1 MSQIPHHN
9 LFDTRGNPVVLGKK
23 IGSGG
28 EGDVYEIAPSRMDVL
43 AKIYHKPLTAER
55 QEKLRLMVSGCND
68 ELKEF
73 SAWPLDLI
81 HTGKNGQVC
90 GFVMPR
96 ITDCEPIHK
105 VYGPSHR
112 KEAFPNA
119 DWKFLVRT
127 AKNLAAAFYII
138 HKYGYVVGDVN
149 EGNILVTKKA
159 CVRLIDCDSF
169 QVQAKD
175 KVYHC
180 EVGVAQF
187 TPPELQKSKDF
198 RMLRTQNHDNFGLA
212 ILIFLLLFMGRHPFS
227 GVYKGK
233 DDMPI
238 ERAIAEYRFAFG
250 RGAALKAMSPPPN
263 AVGLSVVPGEV
274 ASLFEQAFTE
284 SALHSWGRPTAND
297 WWNALDGLEKRLKK
311 CNTESMHTYFSGL
324 AACPWCALENST
336 GILLFLSSDSIS
348 RIDVGTEWQK
358 VPGVKP
364 PGPIPIISPKNYRCA
379 PVPLS
384 PAVARMAALRKAGQV
399 LAFVFIALSV
409 ILLFFWPGYLWS
421 SELDALKILAS
432 LVPAVIAG
440 LILILPGKDTG
451 EKKRRKKAFEDA
463 KYSWKLWEKK
473 WISEAGD
480 AGFTAQVNTLNAL
493 RVKYEAIEKE
503 YKNALLELQHTTK
516 ERQQKKFLE
525 NCYIEN
531 CTSPRLG
538 ENRKA
543 ALRSF
548 GIETAADIEM
558 HKIMSIPGFDAA
570 LANGLV
576 AWRQQQERMFVYDD
590 KQGASPSDIQNL
602 IHTFQPR
609 IRPVEREFLTGIENL
624 QAIQQKVLRNRA
636 KFQPVIE
643 KSARDLAQAQANLS
657 VLTLTGKLF

>member
-1 MSQIPHHN
+1 MNQIPPHN
-9 LFDTRGNPVVLGKK
+9 LFDSRGNPVTLGKK

-28 EGDVYEIAPSRMDVL
+28 EGDVYEIAPHRMDVL

-55 QEKLRLMVSGCND
+55 QEKLRVMVSGCND

-81 HTGKNGQVC
+81 HAGKNGHVC

-138 HKYGYVVGDVN
+138 HKYGYVIGDVN

-169 QVQAKD
+169 QVQAHD
-175 KVYHC
+175 RIYHC
-180 EVGVAQF
+180 EVGVPQF

-198 RMLRTQNHDNFGLA
+198 KMLRTQNHDNFGLA

-250 RGAALKAMSPPPN
+250 RNAALKAMSPPPN
-263 AVGLSVVPGEV
+263 AVGLSIVPGEV

-284 SALHSWGRPTAND
+284 SALQSWGRPTAND
-297 WWNALDGLEKRLKK
+297 WWNVLDALEKRLKK
-311 CNTESMHTYFSGL
+311 CSTESMHTYYSGL
-324 AACPWCALENST
+324 AACPWCGLENTT

-358 VPGVKP
+358 VPAVKP
-364 PGPIPIISPKNYRCA
+364 PGPIPVISPRNYRCA
-379 PVPLS
+379 PAPL
-384 PAVARMAALRKAGQV
+384 PPMVARIAGFRKFGKILAITFFVASV
-399 LAFVFIALSV
+399 L
-409 ILLFFWPGYLWS
+409 LLFLWS
-421 SELDALKILAS
+421 EWDLLKILAS
-432 LVPAVIAG
+432 IVPAVLGA
-440 LILILPGKDTG
+440 LILVIPGKDTA
-451 EKKRRKKAFEDA
+451 EKKRRKKVFEDA

-473 WISEAGD
+473 WIAEAGD
-480 AGFTAQVNTLNAL
+480 AGFTAQVNSLNTLRA
-493 RVKYEAIEKE
+493 KYEAIEKD
-503 YKNALLELQHTTK
+503 YQKALDDLQHTTK

-548 GIETAADIEM
+548 GIETAADIDM
-558 HKIMSIPGFDAA
+558 HTIMGIPGFDTAI
-570 LANGLV
+570 ANELI
-576 AWRQQQERMFVYDD
+576 AWRKRQEQLFVYDD
-590 KQGASPSDIQNL
+590 KKGVSPSDVQNL

-609 IRPVEREFLTGIENL
+609 IRPVEREFLMGVENL
-624 QAIQQKVLRNRA
+624 HAIQQKILRNRA

-643 KSARDLAQAQANLS
+643 KSARDLAQAEANFS
-657 VLTLTGKLF
+657 VFTLTGSRF

>member
-1 MSQIPHHN
+1 MNQIPPHN
-9 LFDTRGNPVVLGKK
+9 LFDSRGNPVVLGKK

-28 EGDVYEIAPSRMDVL
+28 EGDVYEIAPHRMDVL
-43 AKIYHKPLTAER
+43 AKIYHKPLTDER
-55 QEKLRLMVSGCND
+55 QEKLRVMVSGCND

-81 HTGKNGQVC
+81 HTGKNGHVC

-138 HKYGYVVGDVN
+138 HKYGYVIGDVN

-169 QVQAKD
+169 QVQAHD
-175 KVYHC
+175 RIYHC
-180 EVGVAQF
+180 EVGVPQF
-187 TPPELQKSKDF
+187 TPPELQKSRNFK
-198 RMLRTQNHDNFGLA
+198 MLRTQNHDNFGLA

-250 RGAALKAMSPPPN
+250 RNAALKAMSPPPN
-263 AVGLSVVPGEV
+263 AVGLSIVPGEV

-284 SALHSWGRPTAND
+284 SALQSWGRPTAND
-297 WWNALDGLEKRLKK
+297 WWNVLDALEKRLKK
-311 CNTESMHTYFSGL
+311 CSTESMHTYYSGL
-324 AACPWCALENST
+324 ATCPWCGLENTT

-358 VPGVKP
+358 VPAVKP
-364 PGPIPIISPKNYRCA
+364 PGPIPVISPRNYRCA
-379 PVPLS
+379 PAPL
-384 PAVARMAALRKAGQV
+384 PPMVARMASFRKFGKILAIIFLVASV
-399 LAFVFIALSV
+399 L
-409 ILLFFWPGYLWS
+409 LLFLWS
-421 SELDALKILAS
+421 EWDLLKILAS
-432 LVPAVIAG
+432 IVPAVIGA
-440 LILILPGKDTG
+440 LLLVIPGKDTA
-451 EKKRRKKAFEDA
+451 EKKRRKKVFEDA

-473 WISEAGD
+473 WIAEAGD
-480 AGFTAQVNTLNAL
+480 AGFTSQVNALNTLRAQ
-493 RVKYEAIEKE
+493 YEAIEKD
-503 YKNALLELQHTTK
+503 YQKALDDLQNTTK

-548 GIETAADIEM
+548 GIETAADIDM
-558 HKIMSIPGFDAA
+558 HTIMGIPGFDTAI
-570 LANGLV
+570 ANELV
-576 AWRQQQERMFVYDD
+576 AWRKRQEQLFVYDD
-590 KQGASPSDIQNL
+590 KKGVSPSDVQNL

-609 IRPVEREFLTGIENL
+609 IRPVEREFLLGVENL
-624 QAIQQKVLRNRA
+624 HAIQQKILRNRA

-643 KSARDLAQAQANLS
+643 KSARDLAQAEANFS
-657 VLTLTGKLF
+657 VFTLTGSRF

>member
-1 MSQIPHHN
+1 MNQIPPHN
-9 LFDTRGNPVVLGKK
+9 LFDSRGNPVVLGKK

-28 EGDVYEIAPSRMDVL
+28 EGDVYEIAPHRMDVL
-43 AKIYHKPLTAER
+43 AKIYHKPLTDER
-55 QEKLRLMVSGCND
+55 QEKLRVMVSGCND

-81 HTGKNGQVC
+81 HTGKNGHVC

-138 HKYGYVVGDVN
+138 HKYGYVIGDVN

-169 QVQAKD
+169 QVQAHD
-175 KVYHC
+175 RIYHC
-180 EVGVAQF
+180 EVGVPQF
-187 TPPELQKSKDF
+187 TPPELQKSRNFK
-198 RMLRTQNHDNFGLA
+198 MLRTQNHDNFGLA

-250 RGAALKAMSPPPN
+250 RNAALKAMSPPPN
-263 AVGLSVVPGEV
+263 AVGLSIVPGEV

-284 SALHSWGRPTAND
+284 SALQSWGRPTAND
-297 WWNALDGLEKRLKK
+297 WWNVLDALEKRLKK
-311 CNTESMHTYFSGL
+311 CSTESMHTYYSGL
-324 AACPWCALENST
+324 AACPWCGLENTT

-358 VPGVKP
+358 VPAVKP
-364 PGPIPIISPKNYRCA
+364 PGPIPVISPRKYHCA
-379 PVPLS
+379 PAPLPS
-384 PAVARMAALRKAGQV
+384 GVARMASFRKFGKILAIIFLVASV
-399 LAFVFIALSV
+399 L
-409 ILLFFWPGYLWS
+409 LLFLWS
-421 SELDALKILAS
+421 EWDLLKILAS
-432 LVPAVIAG
+432 IVPAVIGA
-440 LILILPGKDTG
+440 LLLVIPGKDTA
-451 EKKRRKKAFEDA
+451 EKKRRKKVFEDA

-473 WISEAGD
+473 WIAEAGD
-480 AGFTAQVNTLNAL
+480 AGFTSQVNALNTLRAQ
-493 RVKYEAIEKE
+493 YEAIEKD
-503 YKNALLELQHTTK
+503 YQKALDDLQNTTK

-548 GIETAADIEM
+548 GIETAADIDM
-558 HKIMSIPGFDAA
+558 HTIMGIPGFDTAI
-570 LANGLV
+570 ANELV
-576 AWRQQQERMFVYDD
+576 AWRKRQEQLFVYDD
-590 KQGASPSDIQNL
+590 KKGVSPSDVQNL

-609 IRPVEREFLTGIENL
+609 IRPVEREFLLGVENL
-624 QAIQQKVLRNRA
+624 HAIQQKILRNRA

-643 KSARDLAQAQANLS
+643 KSARDLAQAEANFS
-657 VLTLTGKLF
+657 VFTLTGSRF

>member
-1 MSQIPHHN
+1 MNQTPPHN
-9 LFDTRGNPVVLGKK
+9 LFDSRGNPVVLGKK

-28 EGDVYEIAPSRMDVL
+28 EGDVFEIAPHRMDVL
-43 AKIYHKPLTAER
+43 AKIYHKPLTGER

-68 ELKEF
+68 DLKEF

-81 HTGKNGQVC
+81 HAGKNGHVC

-169 QVQAKD
+169 QVQTRD

-180 EVGVAQF
+180 EVGVPQF

-198 RMLRTQNHDNFGLA
+198 KMLRTQNHDNFGLA

-233 DDMPI
+233 EDMPI

-250 RGAALKAMSPPPN
+250 RSAALKAMSPPPN
-263 AVGLSVVPGEV
+263 AVGLSIVPGEV
-274 ASLFEQAFTE
+274 STLFEQAFTE
-284 SALHSWGRPTAND
+284 SSLQSWGRPTAND
-297 WWNALDGLEKRLKK
+297 WWNVLDALEKRLKK
-311 CNTESMHTYFSGL
+311 CNAESMHAYYSGL
-324 AACPWCALENST
+324 SSCPWCALENST

-358 VPGVKP
+358 VPAVKP
-364 PGPIPIISPKNYRCA
+364 PGPIPVISPKNYRCA
-379 PVPLS
+379 PAPLS
-384 PAVARMAALRKAGQV
+384 PAIARVARLRKFGQV
-399 LAFVFIALSV
+399 LAIVFGAVSAL
-409 ILLFFWPGYLWS
+409 LLLLWS
-421 SELDALKILAS
+421 EGDFLRILAS
-432 LVPAVIAG
+432 IVPAITGV
-440 LILILPGKDTG
+440 LILVLPGKDTA

-473 WISEAGD
+473 WITEAGD
-480 AGFTAQVNTLNAL
+480 AGFTTQVTALNAL
-493 RVKYEAIEKE
+493 RAKYEAIERD
-503 YKNALLELQHTTK
+503 YQNALVELQHTTK

-531 CTSPRLG
+531 CISPRLG
-538 ENRKA
+538 DNRKA

-548 GIETAADIEM
+548 GIETAADIDM

-570 LANGLV
+570 LANELV
-576 AWRQQQERMFVYDD
+576 AWRAGQERLFVYDD
-590 KQGASPSDIQNL
+590 KKGVSPSDVQNL

-624 QAIQQKVLRNRA
+624 HAVQQKILRNRA

-643 KSARDLAQAQANLS
+643 KSARDLAQAEANFS
-657 VLTLTGKLF
+657 VFTLTGKGI

>member
-1 MSQIPHHN
+1 MSQITPHN
-9 LFDTRGNPVVLGKK
+9 LFDSRGNPVVLGKK

-28 EGDVYEIAPSRMDVL
+28 EGDVFEIAPHRMDVL
-43 AKIYHKPLTAER
+43 AKIYHKPLTGER

-68 ELKEF
+68 DLKEF

-81 HTGKNGQVC
+81 HAGKNGHVC

-96 ITDCEPIHK
+96 ITECEPIHK

-169 QVQAKD
+169 QVQTRD

-180 EVGVAQF
+180 EVGVPQF

-198 RMLRTQNHDNFGLA
+198 KMLRTQNHDNFGLA

-250 RGAALKAMSPPPN
+250 RSAALKAMSPPPN
-263 AVGLSVVPGEV
+263 AVGLSIVPGEV
-274 ASLFEQAFTE
+274 ATLFEQAFTE
-284 SALHSWGRPTAND
+284 SSLQSWGRPTAND
-297 WWNALDGLEKRLKK
+297 WWNVLDALEKRLKK
-311 CNTESMHTYFSGL
+311 CNAESMHAYYSGL
-324 AACPWCALENST
+324 ASCPWCALENST

-358 VPGVKP
+358 VPAVKP
-364 PGPIPIISPKNYRCA
+364 PGPIPVISPKNYRCA
-379 PVPLS
+379 PAPLS
-384 PAVARMAALRKAGQV
+384 PAIARMAGLRKFGQV
-399 LAFVFIALSV
+399 LAIVFAAVSAL
-409 ILLFFWPGYLWS
+409 LLLLWS
-421 SELDALKILAS
+421 EGDILRILAS
-432 LVPAVIAG
+432 IVPALAG
-440 LILILPGKDTG
+440 VLILFLPGKDTA

-473 WISEAGD
+473 WIAEAGD
-480 AGFTAQVNTLNAL
+480 AGFTVQVTALNAL
-493 RVKYEAIEKE
+493 RAKYEAIERD
-503 YKNALLELQHTTK
+503 YQNALVELQHTTK

-538 ENRKA
+538 DNRKA

-548 GIETAADIEM
+548 GIETAADIDM
-558 HKIMSIPGFDAA
+558 HTIMSIPGFDAA
-570 LANGLV
+570 IANELA
-576 AWRQQQERMFVYDD
+576 AWRAGQERLFVYDD
-590 KQGASPSDIQNL
+590 KKGVSPSDIQNL

-609 IRPVEREFLTGIENL
+609 IRPVEREFLMGIENL
-624 QAIQQKVLRNRA
+624 HAVQQKILRNRA

-643 KSARDLAQAQANLS
+643 KSARDLAQAEANFS
-657 VLTLTGKLF
+657 VFTLTGKGI